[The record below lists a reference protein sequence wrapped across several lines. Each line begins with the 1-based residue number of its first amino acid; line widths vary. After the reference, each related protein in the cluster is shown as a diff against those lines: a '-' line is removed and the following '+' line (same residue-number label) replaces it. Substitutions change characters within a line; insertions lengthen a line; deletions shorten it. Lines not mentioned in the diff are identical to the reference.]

1 VTRGFTLEAAG
12 ILSVM
17 RHVIRQEFEGDEAA
31 ELDVFGL
38 VDDTHATATL
48 LLNDPVVGNGLLSIE

>member
-1 VTRGFTLEAAG
+1 MTRGFTLEAAG

-17 RHVIRQEFEGDEAA
+17 RHVIRQKLEGDEAA
-31 ELDVFGL
+31 EFDVFGF

-48 LLNDPVVGNGLLSIE
+48 LLDDPVVGNGLLSIE